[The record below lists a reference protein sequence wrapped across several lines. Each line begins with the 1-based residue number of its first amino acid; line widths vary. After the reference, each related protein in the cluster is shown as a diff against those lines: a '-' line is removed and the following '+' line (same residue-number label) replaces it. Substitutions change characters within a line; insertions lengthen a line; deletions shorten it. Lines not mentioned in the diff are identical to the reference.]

1 MTDFRLPENRRETFW
16 TAFEFHLKFKTMP
29 GLVYGYFP
37 YLAEKLNWTMEDKL
51 WFAFLNGNTQNPS
64 TSWIIFQNFRSIAD
78 LDVDEFDKWY
88 FSETC
93 SGKLMWQALPFDL
106 DRRHFRNKLHMSIRT
121 YKENLNGMSQEDFF
135 MQYCNTDDKFQNFAN
150 LWDRVYKGDK
160 KNGVKKFFSFG
171 RLSSFSYIEYLWI
184 MGLPLDCDRFFAED
198 YKGSSSHRNGTCWV
212 IGRED
217 LDEHKSN
224 PYYNKGDVLHNKDI
238 IAMLDREMEKLY
250 REGLER
256 FKDNPEILPFV
267 SRFTIESQ
275 LCNYKSWHRPSRR
288 YPNVYGDMAY
298 DRLKKVEAMEE
309 FKGYNF
315 MLFWEARLTFMPTE
329 IRPEGNPENLGVTS
343 FKQNLYRLTGKQH
356 TLGLINDAYDGVPRN
371 K

>member
-1 MTDFRLPENRRETFW
+1 MTDFRLPENRRETFF
-16 TAFEFHLKFKTMP
+16 TAYEFHLKFKTMP

-37 YLAEKLNWTMEDKL
+37 YLAKKLNWSMEDKL
-51 WFAFLNGNTQNPS
+51 WFAFINGNTQNPS
-64 TSWIIFQNFRSIAD
+64 TSWIIFNEFPSIAD
-78 LDVDEFDKWY
+78 LDIDKFEKWY
-88 FSETC
+88 FSVCNDE
-93 SGKLMWQALPFDL
+93 GKLIWQKLPIDM
-106 DRRHFRNKLHMSIRT
+106 DRRHFRNKLHTSIRV
-121 YKENLNGMSQEDFF
+121 YQENLAGRTQEEFF
-135 MQYCNTDDKFQNFAN
+135 MSYCNTDDKFQNFAN

-171 RLSSFSYIEYLWI
+171 RLSAFSYIEYLWI
-184 MGLPLDCDRFFAED
+184 QGLPIDCDRFFAED

-224 PYYNKGDVLHNKDI
+224 PYYNKGDVLHNKDV

-250 REGLER
+250 REALVR
-256 FKDNPEILPFV
+256 FKDNEILPDV

-298 DRLKKVEAMEE
+298 DRLMKVEAMEE
-309 FKGYNF
+309 FKQYNF

-356 TLGLINDAYDGVPRN
+356 TLGLINDNYEGVPRG